1 MATPPPLRKTLP
13 YADAISTARINL
25 DPLSQK
31 RREREGER
39 DWMDGLLQWKI
50 ARDEDLEIY
59 GGELFVWDELRSFSI
74 ENCTDNWNK
83 EVVIDKLDGII

>member
-1 MATPPPLRKTLP
+1 
-13 YADAISTARINL
+13 
-25 DPLSQK
+25 
-31 RREREGER
+31 
-39 DWMDGLLQWKI
+39 MDGLLQWKI

-83 EVVIDKLDGII
+83 EVVINKLDGII